1 LTNWPIKQAARAVAR
16 GGVIAYPT
24 EAVFG
29 LGCDPWNSAA
39 IARIMQLKRRKLSK
53 GLILIAADKAQ
64 LEPFI
69 RFPNRAVLE
78 RVCSTWPGPVTW
90 VLPACAGIPRGLR
103 GDHQSLAV
111 RVTAHPLARA
121 LCTLTGAL
129 VSTSANPSGCPPARC
144 VQRVRS
150 YFKNT
155 LDYILP
161 GELGQES
168 SPTEIRDALTGE
180 VLRPSSIPSLC
191 Q

>member
-1 LTNWPIKQAARAVAR
+1 MASMHCCPPYRCQAVCLWPAWRSVKSGQRMRPGLPPKYWRCRTQIWL
-16 GGVIAYPT
+16 IAYAT

-111 RVTAHPLARA
+111 RVTAPLARA
-121 LCTLTGAL
+121 LC
-129 VSTSANPSGCPPARC
+129 
-144 VQRVRS
+144 
-150 YFKNT
+150 
-155 LDYILP
+155 
-161 GELGQES
+161 
-168 SPTEIRDALTGE
+168 
-180 VLRPSSIPSLC
+180 
-191 Q
+191 